1 MCVYIKVYGTYFVV
15 LYLHFFGVSVMD
27 GVRRKKMQR
36 MFDMQTLSSMYLR
49 GVRQM
54 DMAKELGVSISTVE
68 RDLQKLRGEWHES
81 ANYNFQSAKMEQ
93 LAKIDE
99 IERAAWEAYEASRR
113 EKRKVTHFDEK
124 VNPRTVTQKD
134 EAGAGDA
141 KWLDKISWCV
151 EQRCKI
157 LGFHAPKEVAMTHS
171 KIDRPLEE
179 LSKEELMMIAQRRK
193 ADAAIAVESEIME
206 VSHDGE

>member
-1 MCVYIKVYGTYFVV
+1 MN
-15 LYLHFFGVSVMD
+15 
-27 GVRRKKMQR
+27 GVRRKKMQKL
-36 MFDMQTLSSMYLR
+36 FDMQSLSSMYLR
-49 GVRQM
+49 GVRQA
-54 DMAKELGVSISTVE
+54 DMAKQLGVSISTVE
-68 RDLQKLRGEWHES
+68 RDLHKLRRQWQEV
-81 ANYNFQSAKMEQ
+81 ANYNFQSVKMEQ

-99 IERAAWEAYEASRR
+99 IERAAWEAYEASKQD
-113 EKRKVTHFDEK
+113 KRKVTHFDEK

-134 EAGAGDA
+134 EGRAGDA

-193 ADAAIAVESEIME
+193 VDAALAVETEIME
-206 VSHDGE
+206 ADHVEG

>member
-1 MCVYIKVYGTYFVV
+1 MAGEKRNKV
-15 LYLHFFGVSVMD
+15 
-27 GVRRKKMQR
+27 QR
-36 MFDMQTLSSMYLR
+36 MFDMQTLASLYLR
-49 GVRQM
+49 GVQQV
-54 DMAKELGVSISTVE
+54 DMAKRLNVSIATVE
-68 RDLQKLRGEWHES
+68 RDLRILRGQWMDS
-81 ANYNFQSAKMEQ
+81 SSFDFQSAKAEQ

-99 IERAAWEAYEASRR
+99 IERAAWDAYEASKT
-113 EKRKVTHFDEK
+113 ESKRVTHYDEAA
-124 VNPRTVTQKD
+124 NPRTVTQKD
-134 EAGAGDA
+134 RAASGDA